1 MWNKVLLLLSGVLFS
16 VTLSAQVIDSTTV
29 EVDTLG
35 METKLS
41 YGENAISNTK
51 AIDRFFEKLY
61 VLETAKTG
69 KVRVVHIGDSHIQ
82 ADLFTGVIRKNL
94 QEKFGN
100 GGLGFSFPHNLAR
113 TNGSHFIRYSS
124 NESWNN
130 HRLTK
135 EKNGSPIGLSGISLT
150 TKAKDFAV
158 EINVK
163 DNAYQFNTLKIV
175 TPDNAPMFEV
185 ATSSKTIMLESKVP
199 KKITHKIKNGEA
211 ISIIADKY
219 NISVVELKRAN
230 GLKSDK
236 IRAGKTL
243 KIPTNEMQ
251 KRSIKRSE
259 FIPLSLNEEPNWHS
273 FYSETLMDKIYLIP
287 NKKSNAFALNGLVF
301 ERNEPGIT
309 YSAIGVNGAKASDYN
324 KYPLFFEQVGALEAD
339 LIIVSLGTNETF
351 DKMPSS
357 DYMTQLNT
365 FIANIKTKNPNAEVL
380 VMSTPPSLLYRRSL
394 NRFADAYARDINTQV
409 TTVNH
414 AAWDLFAIMGGMYGV
429 NRNYRQGLM
438 SGDKVHY
445 SKTGYEK
452 QGMLFSEALL
462 NAYENFKVNK
472 KN

>member
-1 MWNKVLLLLSGVLFS
+1 MLLLFSGLLFS

-35 METKLS
+35 MEAKLS

-82 ADLFTGVIRKNL
+82 ADLFTGVIRKKL
-94 QEKFGN
+94 QDTFGN
-100 GGLGFSFPHNLAR
+100 GGLGFSFPHNLAK
-113 TNGSHFIRYSS
+113 TNGSHYIRYSS

-150 TKAKDFAV
+150 TRAKDFAL

-175 TPDNAPMFEV
+175 TPENTPMFDV
-185 ATSSKTIMLESKVP
+185 ATSSKTIVLESKVP
-199 KKITHKIKNGEA
+199 KKIVHKIKNGEA

-219 NISVVELKRAN
+219 NISVAELKRAN

-251 KRSIKRSE
+251 KRSLKRSE
-259 FIPLSLNEEPNWHS
+259 FIPLSLNEEAQAHS

-287 NKKSNAFALNGLVF
+287 NKKATAFALNGLVF

-324 KYPLFFEQVGALEAD
+324 KYPLFFEQVAALEAD

-351 DKMPSS
+351 DKMPVQ
-357 DYMTQLNT
+357 DYMNVLNA
-365 FIANIKTKNPNAEVL
+365 FIATIKTKNPNAEVL
-380 VMSTPPSLLYRRSL
+380 VLSTPPSLLYRRSL
-394 NRFADAYARDINTQV
+394 NRFADEYARAINTQA

-414 AAWDLFAIMGGMYGV
+414 AAYDLFAIMGGMYGV

-445 SKTGYEK
+445 SKAGYEK
-452 QGMLFSEALL
+452 QGALFSEALL

>member
-1 MWNKVLLLLSGVLFS
+1 MWNKFFMLFFGILFS
-16 VTLSAQVIDSTTV
+16 VSLSAQVIDSTSL

-35 METKLS
+35 MEEKVS
-41 YGENAISNTK
+41 YGENALANTRALDK
-51 AIDRFFEKLY
+51 FFEKLY
-61 VLETAKTG
+61 LLETAKAG

-94 QEKFGN
+94 QAKFGN

-130 HRLTK
+130 HRITK

-150 TKAKDFAV
+150 TTAKDFAV

-163 DNAYQFNTLKIV
+163 DNAYQFNTLKIIS
-175 TPDNAPMFEV
+175 PDNQNLFEV
-185 ATSSKTIMLESKVP
+185 ATAKKTIILESNVP
-199 KKITHKIKNGEA
+199 KKIIHKIKNGEA
-211 ISIIADKY
+211 LSIIADKY
-219 NISVVELKRAN
+219 NISTAELKRYN
-230 GLKSDK
+230 GLKSNN

-243 KIPTNEMQ
+243 KIPTSEMQ

-259 FIPLSLNEEPNWHS
+259 FIPLSLTEEPHAHS

-287 NKKSNAFALNGLVF
+287 NKSASHFALNGLVF
-301 ERNEPGIT
+301 EKNEPGIT

-324 KYPLFFEQVGALEAD
+324 KYPLFFEQTPALQAD
-339 LIIVSLGTNETF
+339 LFVISLGTNETF

-365 FIANIKTKNPNAEVL
+365 FIASLKAKNPNAEVL

-394 NRFADAYARDINTQV
+394 NRFADAYAREINAQATV
-409 TTVNH
+409 VNH
-414 AAWDLFAIMGGMYGV
+414 ASWDLFAIMGGMYGV

-445 SKTGYEK
+445 TKSGYEK
-452 QGMLFSEALL
+452 QGELFSQALL
-462 NAYENFKVNK
+462 NAYENFKVTK

>member
-1 MWNKVLLLLSGVLFS
+1 MQNKFFITFLGILFS
-16 VTLSAQVIDSTTV
+16 VSLSAQVVDSTSV

-35 METKLS
+35 MEEKVS
-41 YGENAISNTK
+41 YGENAIYNTK
-51 AIDRFFEKLY
+51 ALDKFFEKLY
-61 VLETAKTG
+61 LLETTKSG

-82 ADLFTGVIRKNL
+82 ADFFTGVIRKNL

-113 TNGSHFIRYSS
+113 TNGNYFIRYSS

-150 TKAKDFAV
+150 TRAKDFAV

-175 TPDNAPMFEV
+175 SPQNQNMFEV
-185 ATSSKTIMLESKVP
+185 ATAKKVITLESNVP
-199 KKITHKIKNGEA
+199 KKIVHKIKNGEA

-219 NISVVELKRAN
+219 GISVAELKRYNAM
-230 GLKSDK
+230 KSDK

-243 KIPTNEMQ
+243 KIPTSEMQ
-251 KRSIKRSE
+251 KRSVKRSE
-259 FIPLSLNEEPNWHS
+259 FIPLSLTDEVNAHS

-287 NKKSNAFALNGLVF
+287 NKAASNFALNGLVF
-301 ERNEPGIT
+301 EKNEPGIT

-324 KYPLFFEQVGALEAD
+324 KYPLFFEQIPALQAD

-351 DKMPSS
+351 DKMPSV
-357 DYMTQLNT
+357 DYMSQLNT
-365 FIANIKTKNPNAEVL
+365 LIANIKVKNPNVEVL

-394 NRFADAYARDINTQV
+394 NRFADAYARDINAQATV
-409 TTVNH
+409 VNH
-414 AAWDLFAIMGGMYGV
+414 ASWDLFAIMGGMYGV

-438 SGDKVHY
+438 SSDKVHY
-445 SKTGYEK
+445 TKSGYEK
-452 QGMLFSEALL
+452 QGQLFSQALI
-462 NAYENFKVNK
+462 NAYENFKVTK

>member
-1 MWNKVLLLLSGVLFS
+1 MWSKLFIVLFGLLFS
-16 VTLSAQVIDSTTV
+16 PTVTAQVVDSTMV
-29 EVDTLG
+29 EVDTLD
-35 METKLS
+35 MESKVS

-51 AIDRFFEKLY
+51 ALEKFFEKLY
-61 VLETAKTG
+61 LLETTKTG

-113 TNGSHFIRYSS
+113 TNGSYFMRYSS
-124 NESWNN
+124 NADWNT
-130 HRLTK
+130 HKITK
-135 EKNGSPIGLSGISLT
+135 ERNGSPVGLSGISLT
-150 TKAKDFAV
+150 TKSKGFAV

-163 DNAYQFNTLKIV
+163 DNNYQFNTMKIV
-175 TPDNAPMFEV
+175 TPGNAAQFDM
-185 ATSSKTIMLESKVP
+185 ATSSKTIVLESNVP
-199 KKITHKIKNGEA
+199 KKIVHKIKNGEA
-211 ISIIADKY
+211 ISTIADKY
-219 NISVVELKRAN
+219 NISVAELKKAN

-251 KRSIKRSE
+251 KRSVKHSE
-259 FIPLSLNEEPNWHS
+259 FIPLPLTQDAATHS

-287 NKKSNAFALNGLVF
+287 NKSASTFALNGLIF
-301 ERNEPGIT
+301 EKNEPGIT

-324 KYPLFFEQVGALEAD
+324 KCPMFFDQVPALEAD

-351 DKMPSS
+351 DKMPVQ
-357 DYMTQLNT
+357 DYMNQLST
-365 FIANIKTKNPNAEVL
+365 FLSNIKAKNPNAEVL

-394 NRFADAYARDINTQV
+394 NRFADDYARAINNQAV
-409 TTVNH
+409 AGNH
-414 AAWDLFAIMGGMYGV
+414 ASWDLFAIMGGMYGV

-445 SKTGYEK
+445 TKAGYEK
-452 QGMLFSEALL
+452 QGALFSQALID
-462 NAYENFKVNK
+462 AYENFKATK
-472 KN
+472 KK